1 MNLVGKA
8 GRELENQ
15 DKARKKDLTE
25 KSPEED
31 KGQDPASE
39 TEGDRCKP
47 LSDCIRPSKSSIP
60 ESERLRRKLMF
71 QVKG

>member
-31 KGQDPASE
+31 KGQDMVSE
-39 TEGDRCKP
+39 TEGDR
-47 LSDCIRPSKSSIP
+47 IA
-60 ESERLRRKLMF
+60 
-71 QVKG
+71 